1 MINRVAFDLLGIEIY
16 WYALIIVFGI
26 VVAMWLSTRESIRV
40 NLKPDDVSD
49 FMLIGLPV
57 AFIGARLYYVLF
69 NIGPYLEEPMQIFNL
84 RSGGLAIYGGLI
96 AGGIWL
102 YFFCQRNF
110 ISPWTFLDI
119 ATPNVLLA
127 QGIGRWGNFMNHEA
141 YGGETTRAFL
151 ESLYLPNFIIENMNI
166 DGAYRQPTFL
176 YESLWNFLGFIVL
189 ILLRK
194 QKNLFKQGEIGI
206 AYVIWYSFGR
216 FWIEGM
222 RTDSLYLVGDI
233 RVSQVLSLV
242 LFFGGWA
249 VLIWRRKTNPNLKF
263 YNRSYG
269 PNDSLI

>member
-1 MINRVAFDLLGIEIY
+1 
-16 WYALIIVFGI
+16 
-26 VVAMWLSTRESIRV
+26 
-40 NLKPDDVSD
+40 
-49 FMLIGLPV
+49 
-57 AFIGARLYYVLF
+57 
-69 NIGPYLEEPMQIFNL
+69 
-84 RSGGLAIYGGLI
+84 
-96 AGGIWL
+96 
-102 YFFCQRNF
+102 
-110 ISPWTFLDI
+110 
-119 ATPNVLLA
+119 
-127 QGIGRWGNFMNHEA
+127 
-141 YGGETTRAFL
+141 
-151 ESLYLPNFIIENMNI
+151 MNI

-233 RVSQVLSLV
+233 RVSQVLSFV

-269 PNDSLI
+269 PNESLI

>member
-1 MINRVAFDLLGIEIY
+1 MINRVAFDLFGIEIY

-127 QGIGRWGNFMNHEA
+127 QGIGRWGNFVNHEA

-233 RVSQVLSLV
+233 RVSQVLSFV

>member
-1 MINRVAFDLLGIEIY
+1 MINRVAFDLFGIEIY

-127 QGIGRWGNFMNHEA
+127 QGIGRWGNFVNHEA

>member
-1 MINRVAFDLLGIEIY
+1 MINRVAFDLFGIEIY

-127 QGIGRWGNFMNHEA
+127 QGIGRWGNFVNHEA

-269 PNDSLI
+269 PNESLV

>member
-1 MINRVAFDLLGIEIY
+1 MINRVAFDLFGIEIY

-49 FMLIGLPV
+49 FMLVGLPV

-176 YESLWNFLGFIVL
+176 YESIWNFLGFIVL

-194 QKNLFKQGEIGI
+194 QKNLFKQGEIAI
-206 AYVIWYSFGR
+206 SYVIWYSFGR

-269 PNDSLI
+269 PNESLI

>member
-1 MINRVAFDLLGIEIY
+1 MINRVAFDLFGIEIY

-40 NLKPDDVSD
+40 NLKADDVSD
-49 FMLIGLPV
+49 FMLVGLPV

-119 ATPNVLLA
+119 ATPNILLA

-194 QKNLFKQGEIGI
+194 QKNLFKQGEIAI

-269 PNDSLI
+269 PNESLI

>member
-1 MINRVAFDLLGIEIY
+1 MINRVAFDLFGIEIY

-176 YESLWNFLGFIVL
+176 YESIWNFLGFIVL

-194 QKNLFKQGEIGI
+194 QKNLFKQGAIGI

-269 PNDSLI
+269 PNESLI

>member
-233 RVSQVLSLV
+233 RVSQVLSFV

-269 PNDSLI
+269 PNESLI

>member
-1 MINRVAFDLLGIEIY
+1 MINRVAFDLFGIEIY

-127 QGIGRWGNFMNHEA
+127 QGIGRWGNFVNHEA

-194 QKNLFKQGEIGI
+194 QKNLFKQGEIAI

-233 RVSQVLSLV
+233 RVSQVLSFV

-269 PNDSLI
+269 PNESLI

>member
-1 MINRVAFDLLGIEIY
+1 MINRVAFDLFGIEIY

-57 AFIGARLYYVLF
+57 AFIGARLYYILF

-269 PNDSLI
+269 PNESLI

>member
-1 MINRVAFDLLGIEIY
+1 MINRVAFDLFGIEIY

-49 FMLIGLPV
+49 FMLVGLPV

-127 QGIGRWGNFMNHEA
+127 QGIGRWGNFVNHEA

-233 RVSQVLSLV
+233 RVSQVLSFV

-269 PNDSLI
+269 PNESLI